1 MLGDSIN
8 IFNFNCNPVV
18 LKKIDKTCKKSFL
31 VQLTQERGQY
41 GSRPKQKTIFFA
53 EITKADQKLS
63 KTFYTINQ
71 NIIYVLAEL

>member
-18 LKKIDKTCKKSFL
+18 LKKIDKACKKSFL
-31 VQLTQERGQY
+31 VQLIQERGQY